1 MASLLDRLKERK
13 LVQWAIAYLAG
24 AWAALEATGF
34 VAEQFDWPEVLLQA
48 FTILAVFGFF
58 VVLVLAWYHGEKGRQ
73 RVSGP
78 ELLMVAALLVIAG
91 GVLSMLRPEQQPPLP
106 AQSATTPVA
115 EDDRASIAV
124 LPFDDFSPD
133 PANAYFADGM
143 LDEITSRLSLI
154 QGLGVKGRTSVER
167 YRKDPTP
174 VSTIAQELN
183 VDFLLEG
190 SARVAGDQVRIV
202 AQLIDTE
209 ADEHVWSETY
219 DRKFSIADLF
229 EVQGDIAQQV
239 AQTVGTVLTP
249 VDEARIASRPTENL
263 QAYVSYLRGMES
275 WSEFTE
281 VGAQQAIDH
290 FNRAID
296 LDSAFAEAYAGLANT
311 YTQLGLGFGRGAAV
325 PHEVMPL
332 AREAAHRAIKFDAGS
347 AGGHMALGTIHL
359 TYDFDYPEAERFLT
373 RAVEL
378 DPDGTVSYNL
388 LAHVYAIT
396 GRHVRAVE
404 TARRGLELDPY
415 EPINATT
422 LGFVLQDARRGEEAL
437 AAAEQARV
445 LHPDFPEVGL
455 LLATVYSFRGQY
467 AEAIEALQSIP
478 GSYGQSPR
486 IWGSL
491 GYNYARMGDELA
503 AREILEE
510 LLALAESRYVSA
522 RWIGYV
528 YMGLREDETALDW
541 LERAVDERA
550 DWIVWIN
557 LLAGIDRYRSNSRF
571 HEIMRRMNLSPQG
584 GALPG

>member
-1 MASLLDRLKERK
+1 MGSLLQRLKERK

-24 AWAALEATGF
+24 AWVLVEASTLI
-34 VAEQFDWPEVLLQA
+34 VDQFHWPEVIAQA
-48 FTILAVFGFF
+48 VTVLAFIGFC

-106 AQSATTPVA
+106 TQSATTPVA

-143 LDEITSRLSLI
+143 QDEITSRLSLI

-281 VGAQQAIDH
+281 EGAQQAIDH

-467 AEAIEALQSIP
+467 AEAIEAL
-478 GSYGQSPR
+478 
-486 IWGSL
+486 
-491 GYNYARMGDELA
+491 RMGDELA

-528 YMGLREDETALDW
+528 YMGLREDETALGW

-571 HEIMRRMNLSPQG
+571 HEILRRMNLSPQG